1 MSEANENLNASRQF
15 WLIFNN
21 KFNKLI
27 KANSDNKIIILVYN
41 STSKN
46 MLKIIKG
53 NIVQDW
59 LHIIKSYTNS
69 NTLPFI
75 VYQKFILGKH

>member
-21 KFNKLI
+21 KFHKLI

>member
-1 MSEANENLNASRQF
+1 MSEANKNLNASRQF

-41 STSKN
+41 ST
-46 MLKIIKG
+46 
-53 NIVQDW
+53 
-59 LHIIKSYTNS
+59 
-69 NTLPFI
+69 
-75 VYQKFILGKH
+75 